1 MRLQDLPQTREEVE
15 EIGKIVGPEAVI
27 LLGKD
32 ATETAFKKE
41 PLDQFRVLHLAVH
54 GFADKQYPE
63 RSALVLGTDPKS
75 GDDGLL
81 QVREIIRLRLNAE
94 LTTLSACDTG
104 VGKLQGQ
111 EGVSSLVEAFLVA
124 GSKSVVASLWSADDT
139 FASALM
145 DRFYQ
150 RLGQGEDTGS
160 ALRGAKLDLL
170 AKYGEQVSPFYW
182 AAFVAVGE
190 TSATDWDQTAMNL
203 TLEERTKIFDKVC
216 RLVETKHFN
225 PSMNGVDW
233 NALVKNRRDQIL
245 ASAEPETFEKE
256 VQSLVAEL
264 KTSHTGFRHAGMRN
278 IPARHAINA
287 TMQRIAVNG
296 SERWMFQDVHQG
308 GPAYSAG
315 IRPGDLLLGNGE
327 REIRPPDDLTFS
339 VGESASL
346 LIEKLHGGQ
355 QTVKVQLPLP
365 KSKTHPVTAPE
376 AVHAERLSDEI
387 GLLKVAMFPG
397 VIGIDVAKDI
407 DRAIGSL
414 DGCNRLIVDLRGN
427 TGGGIGGLRLMS
439 YLTPGKLEVGYSL
452 TRKRRERGYRR
463 EELTRFGRIP
473 SHKAT
478 LIWLAARYAFV
489 EKSILV
495 VTEGLGQRRFHGR
508 VVLLVNEHTASAG
521 EMVSAFAEE
530 NNLATIVGT
539 KNTRPSTQWQRIQ
552 GWPRIHSWP
561 PGCRLSDLARTD
573 AREQW
578 HCAEVFY

>member
-1 MRLQDLPQTREEVE
+1 
-15 EIGKIVGPEAVI
+15 
-27 LLGKD
+27 
-32 ATETAFKKE
+32 
-41 PLDQFRVLHLAVH
+41 
-54 GFADKQYPE
+54 
-63 RSALVLGTDPKS
+63 
-75 GDDGLL
+75 
-81 QVREIIRLRLNAE
+81 
-94 LTTLSACDTG
+94 
-104 VGKLQGQ
+104 
-111 EGVSSLVEAFLVA
+111 
-124 GSKSVVASLWSADDT
+124 
-139 FASALM
+139 
-145 DRFYQ
+145 
-150 RLGQGEDTGS
+150 
-160 ALRGAKLDLL
+160 
-170 AKYGEQVSPFYW
+170 
-182 AAFVAVGE
+182 
-190 TSATDWDQTAMNL
+190 MNL

-216 RLVETKHFN
+216 RLVETKHFD

-233 NALVKNRRDQIL
+233 IALAKSRRDQTL
-245 ASAEPETFEKE
+245 ASVGAEVFEKE
-256 VQSLVAEL
+256 VQKLVGEL
-264 KTSHTGFRHAGMRN
+264 KTSHTGFRHAAMRN

-296 SERWMFQDVHQG
+296 SERWMFQDVHQA
-308 GPAYSAG
+308 GPAHSAG

-355 QTVKVQLPLP
+355 QTVKVQLPMP

-376 AVHAERLSDEI
+376 AVHAERLSYEI

-407 DRAIGSL
+407 DRAIESL
-414 DGCNRLIVDLRGN
+414 EGCDRLIVDLRGN

-439 YLTPGKLEVGYSL
+439 YLTPGKMEVGYSL

-539 KNTRPSTQWQRIQ
+539 KTPGRLLSGSAYKVGRGYILGLPVAAYLTWQGRMLENNGIVPKFSIELSRDALREGRDTQLQT
-552 GWPRIHSWP
+552 
-561 PGCRLSDLARTD
+561 AT
-573 AREQW
+573 
-578 HCAEVFY
+578 EVAKAL